1 MWTILTKLFSLLFS
15 YFREIASLLAIRF
28 NYSLI
33 NKSYNYNEE
42 IKSFSL
48 LLERSSSIMRTRL
61 EKEDLSTDL
70 RLQL

>member
-1 MWTILTKLFSLLFS
+1 MRTILTKLFSLLSS
-15 YFREIASLLAIRF
+15 YFREIASFLAIRF

-33 NKSYNYNEE
+33 NKSYNYEE

-61 EKEDLSTDL
+61 EKEDLSNEA